1 MDSSDS
7 VWTHIATTE
16 DTLPGLE
23 FVYSSTSRAVHD
35 SKYTRSIG
43 ESRVS
48 RIYHSKDGSIVAE
61 RLITLADFV
70 SLVARSNV
78 SGPWHLTEPN
88 LQSRGTL
95 LARGGQWDVF
105 SDARDIMDT
114 QVIKRV
120 KRTPWYRCRGR

>member
-7 VWTHIATTE
+7 VWTHIATSV
-16 DTLPGLE
+16 DALPGLE
-23 FVYSSTSRAVHD
+23 FVYSNTSRSVDD

-48 RIYHSKDGSIVAE
+48 WIHRSKDGSIVVE
-61 RLITLADFV
+61 RLVTLADFV

-78 SGPWHLTEPN
+78 RGPLHLTEPN

-105 SDARDIMDT
+105 LDATSVMDT
-114 QVIKRV
+114 IVIKRV
-120 KRTPWYRCRGR
+120 KWTP